1 VSTPS
6 PYSRDPVDELVL
18 PVAARPGLPS
28 AGAETWIRISG
39 REGKGRT
46 GLPVLGVQGD
56 GKMNR
61 SSGYAMS
68 S

>member
-18 PVAARPGLPS
+18 PVAARPGLPP

-39 REGKGRT
+39 IEGKGRT